1 MKKVL
6 RICLWSVIGLFVI
19 YTFYF
24 LWQQSQPAPEVYE
37 LVVPQKRDIVNNV
50 TATGALEARTQVELK
65 PQVTGIISELKVQA
79 GDYVNIGDVVAT
91 IRVIPEMSQLTM
103 AQNEVEAANIAMRET
118 KREADRSQ
126 RLFAQGVIS
135 REENEQ
141 KQTELESARDR
152 VTAAMSQVEVI
163 TRGSSARSGGVNTT
177 EVRSSMNGIILNV
190 PVKVGTSVSGSS
202 QFSQGTTIATVADMN
217 DVIFR
222 GNIDETDVA
231 KLHTGMA
238 VSLVP
243 GSMQDVTIPAILD
256 YISPEGILQNGAKM
270 FELKATAQVPEGV
283 EIRSGYSVNA
293 SIALEEAR
301 QVLSVDETCVE
312 FDGVRP
318 YVYKL
323 VSSADNPE
331 KQEWE
336 RISILIGISDGI
348 YVEIKSGITPKDHIR
363 GALKN

>member
-6 RICLWSVIGLFVI
+6 KICLWCVIGLFVV

-24 LWQQSQPAPEVYE
+24 LWQQSQPAPEIYE
-37 LVVPQKRDIVNNV
+37 LVVPQKRDIVKKV
-50 TATGALEARTQVELK
+50 VATGALEARTQVELK

-79 GDYVNIGDVVAT
+79 GDYVNIGDVVAA

-126 RLFAQGVIS
+126 RLFDQGVIS

-141 KQTELESARDR
+141 KQTELETARDR
-152 VTAAMSQVEVI
+152 VTAARSQVEVI

-202 QFSQGTTIATVADMN
+202 QFSQGTTIATVADMS
-217 DVIFR
+217 DIIFR
-222 GNIDETDVA
+222 GNIDETEVA
-231 KLHTGMA
+231 KLHTGMP
-238 VSLVP
+238 VTLIP
-243 GSMQDVTIPAILD
+243 GSMQDVQIPAVLD
-256 YISPEGILQNGAKM
+256 YISPEGTLQNGAKM
-270 FELKATAQVPEGV
+270 FELKATAEIPDGV

-293 SIALEEAR
+293 NIVIENAD

-312 FDGVRP
+312 FEGVKP
-318 YVYKL
+318 FVYKL
-323 VSSADNPE
+323 VSPADDVENQ
-331 KQEWE
+331 KWE
-336 RISILIGISDGI
+336 RVHVLIGVSDGM
-348 YVEIKSGITPKDHIR
+348 YVEIKSGVTTKDRIR
-363 GALKN
+363 GTLKN